1 MFSPTQTLSQVQ
13 SSLKPFLLDPDT
25 TKISLYTTP
34 PKTVLDPAVTL
45 LEANCVPAVLL
56 HVDSTSTAGKGKL
69 LKPDLALSNASG
81 VEQAV
86 RNSGVIRVKKT
97 DTAAAAGTSSSGPS
111 TVSGVKRPSESELKK
126 LPDDKKMP
134 KWLSK
139 GKQ

>member
-1 MFSPTQTLSQVQ
+1 MFSPAQTLSQVQ
-13 SSLKPFLLDPDT
+13 VSLKPFLLDPDT

-56 HVDSTSTAGKGKL
+56 HVDSTSTAAKGKL

-86 RNSGVIRVKKT
+86 RNSGVIRVKKA
-97 DTAAAAGTSSSGPS
+97 DTAAGTSSSGPS
-111 TVSGVKRPSESELKK
+111 TASGVKRPSESELKK